1 METTIEAKR
10 VKRNMVL
17 SSRVVLRLEEQAT
30 RERRTKSA
38 VIERALI
45 EYLDR
50 ATSGKQARAS

>member
-1 METTIEAKR
+1 METTIEANR

-50 ATSGKQARAS
+50 ATSGEQARAS

>member
-50 ATSGKQARAS
+50 AASGEQARAS

>member
-17 SSRVVLRLEEQAT
+17 SSRVVLRLEEQAN

-50 ATSGKQARAS
+50 ATSGEQARAS